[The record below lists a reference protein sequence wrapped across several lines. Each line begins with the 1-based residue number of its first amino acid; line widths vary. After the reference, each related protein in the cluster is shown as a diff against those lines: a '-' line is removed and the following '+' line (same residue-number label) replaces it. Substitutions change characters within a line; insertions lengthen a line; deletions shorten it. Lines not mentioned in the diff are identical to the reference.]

1 MRTEPIDQP
10 YAGLTADSLA
20 AALTALGVTIGPG
33 PDNPDNLIL
42 DEHTPEFLGA
52 LACLINGY
60 TGMVTQAGI
69 TSHER
74 AMWVKGYVES
84 AASSAPVGPN
94 PNEAVFA
101 TVGTSLY
108 AEAEA
113 VKAASPG
120 SVYAHL
126 AVDILKLGATVTL
139 FAGAIEDDDAV
150 ADVEMTT
157 TKLRGMLAEVR
168 KQLRDINGALGPVT
182 RQLRR
187 RGYDL

>member
-1 MRTEPIDQP
+1 MTPDPSDLP
-10 YAGLTADSLA
+10 YAGLNAEA
-20 AALTALGVTIGPG
+20 IGAALTALGVTIGPG
-33 PDNPDNLIL
+33 ADNPDNLML
-42 DEHTPEFLGA
+42 DEHVPELLGA

-74 AMWVKGYVES
+74 AMWVKGYVGS
-84 AASSAPVGPN
+84 ASSSAPTGPN
-94 PNEAVFA
+94 PLEAVFA

-113 VKAASPG
+113 VKAAAPG

-126 AVDILKLGATVTL
+126 AVDVLKLGATVTL

-150 ADVEMTT
+150 VDAELTT
-157 TKLRGMLAEVR
+157 IKLKGMLAEVR

>member
-1 MRTEPIDQP
+1 MKPNPTDLP
-10 YAGLTADSLA
+10 YAGLTAEQLA
-20 AALTALGVTIGPG
+20 TALTTLGVTIGPG
-33 PDNPDNLIL
+33 PDNPDNLML
-42 DEHTPEFLGA
+42 DEHVPELLGA

-60 TGMVTQAGI
+60 SGMVTHAGI

-74 AMWVKGYVES
+74 AMWVKGYVGG
-84 AASSAPVGPN
+84 ASTSAPVGPN
-94 PNEAVFA
+94 PLEAVFA

-113 VKAASPG
+113 VKAAAPG

-126 AVDILKLGATVTL
+126 AVDVLKLGATVTL

-157 TKLRGMLAEVR
+157 AKLRGMLNSVR
-168 KQLRDINGALGPVT
+168 EQLRNINGALGPVT

>member
-1 MRTEPIDQP
+1 MQPNPSDLP
-10 YAGLTADSLA
+10 YAGLTADNLA
-20 AALTALGVTIGPG
+20 AALTTLGVTIGPG
-33 PDNPDNLIL
+33 VDNPDNLMF
-42 DEHTPEFLGA
+42 DEHVPEFLGA
-52 LACLINGY
+52 LACLVNGY

-74 AMWVKGYVES
+74 AMWVKGYIGGAS
-84 AASSAPVGPN
+84 SSAPSGPN
-94 PNEAVFA
+94 PLEAVFA

-113 VKAASPG
+113 VKMAAPG

-126 AVDILKLGATVTL
+126 AVDVLKLGATLTL
-139 FAGAIEDDDAV
+139 FAGAIEDDEAT
-150 ADVEMTT
+150 ADVDMTT
-157 TKLRGMLAEVR
+157 EKLRGMLAEVR
-168 KQLRDINGALGPVT
+168 KQLRNINGALGPVT